1 MALAETSKY
10 YFQLLGTLLLTT
22 QTAFMVS
29 AILLGI
35 LSAFASF
42 LLELTFLAFGL
53 LFSNAILI
61 LSIWIFIL
69 KYYGNQEFKRTIKDF
84 FGESVLFKTFPC

>member
-1 MALAETSKY
+1 MALADTSKY

-35 LSAFASF
+35 LSALASF
-42 LLELTFLAFGL
+42 LL
-53 LFSNAILI
+53 
-61 LSIWIFIL
+61 
-69 KYYGNQEFKRTIKDF
+69 
-84 FGESVLFKTFPC
+84 